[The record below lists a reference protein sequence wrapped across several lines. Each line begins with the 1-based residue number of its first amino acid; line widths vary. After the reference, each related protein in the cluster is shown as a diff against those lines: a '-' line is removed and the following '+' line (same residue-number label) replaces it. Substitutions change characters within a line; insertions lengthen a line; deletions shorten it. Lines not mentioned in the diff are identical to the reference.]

1 MVLSVVFLVV
11 FSLMLYWMVMDVMGQ
26 VNSHSLPSHPLNIVL
41 AHLKE
46 VKIRAHNLSMD
57 VRKKEMH
64 KFCRLE

>member
-1 MVLSVVFLVV
+1 MVKMFQP
-11 FSLMLYWMVMDVMGQ
+11 WAKA
-26 VNSHSLPSHPLNIVL
+26 LPSHPINIVL